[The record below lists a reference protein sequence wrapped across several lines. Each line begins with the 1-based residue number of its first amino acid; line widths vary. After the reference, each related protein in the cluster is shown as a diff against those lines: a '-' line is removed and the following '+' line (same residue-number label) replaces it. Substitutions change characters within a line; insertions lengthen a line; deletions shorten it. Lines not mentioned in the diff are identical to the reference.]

1 MLLYHEYMHL
11 SCVFLFNKHEMPA
24 WFMQEAP
31 LLQARGIFPEDLW
44 PLYWLGFVATEKKQ
58 WEKGLGF
65 FQELFADDLSYSMES
80 LPLAYQKAAL
90 CAEKLGNSQLADE
103 YRRIAGALY
112 NEYNI
117 TVDKIEYSYVG
128 Y

>member
-1 MLLYHEYMHL
+1 
-11 SCVFLFNKHEMPA
+11 
-24 WFMQEAP
+24 
-31 LLQARGIFPEDLW
+31 LLQARGLFPEDLW
-44 PLYWLGFVATEKKQ
+44 PLYWLGFAATEKKQ

-103 YRRIAGALY
+103 YRRIAGALF

-117 TVDKIEYSYVG
+117 TVDKNKYSNVG

>member
-1 MLLYHEYMHL
+1 
-11 SCVFLFNKHEMPA
+11 
-24 WFMQEAP
+24 
-31 LLQARGIFPEDLW
+31 
-44 PLYWLGFVATEKKQ
+44 
-58 WEKGLGF
+58 
-65 FQELFADDLSYSMES
+65 MES

-90 CAEKLGNSQLADE
+90 CAEKTGNRQLAEE

-117 TVDKIEYSYVG
+117 TVDKNEYSFVG